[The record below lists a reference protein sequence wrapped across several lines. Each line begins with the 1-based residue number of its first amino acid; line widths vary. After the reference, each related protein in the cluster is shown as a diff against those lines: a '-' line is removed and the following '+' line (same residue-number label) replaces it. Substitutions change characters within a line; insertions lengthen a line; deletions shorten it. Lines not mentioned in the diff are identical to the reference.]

1 MSRAR
6 KLVLAAV
13 GVVLIAGAA
22 VVAYQY
28 DVQKQQKADAAAAM
42 LSLGIAEFNEERYS
56 TALETLSGIQR
67 GTEHDWRV
75 AYYTGVTQIRLKD
88 FEAAATALE
97 EARLLNAYDEDIPFA
112 LGVTYFKLG
121 NLALAKSYFH
131 SVLEINPDH
140 AEARGLMGSM
150 ASLERMQPGASTEE
164 TGPTEPP
171 VAGEDPGN

>member
-1 MSRAR
+1 
-6 KLVLAAV
+6 
-13 GVVLIAGAA
+13 
-22 VVAYQY
+22 
-28 DVQKQQKADAAAAM
+28 M

-88 FEAAATALE
+88 FEAAAAALE

-140 AEARGLMGSM
+140 AMVKALAALSLSWLLGSASM
-150 ASLERMQPGASTEE
+150 AALITGSIASRLVTRLAVDQGPQIRSLMMVVYCARNAGTSRTSANLLARRGA
-164 TGPTEPP
+164 
-171 VAGEDPGN
+171 

>member
-28 DVQKQQKADAAAAM
+28 DVQKQQQADAAAAM

-67 GTEHDWRV
+67 GTEHEPST
-75 AYYTGVTQIRLKD
+75 TG
-88 FEAAATALE
+88 AL
-97 EARLLNAYDEDIPFA
+97 LITP
-112 LGVTYFKLG
+112 
-121 NLALAKSYFH
+121 
-131 SVLEINPDH
+131 VL
-140 AEARGLMGSM
+140 RRFG
-150 ASLERMQPGASTEE
+150 
-164 TGPTEPP
+164 
-171 VAGEDPGN
+171 